1 MLFDKSYNIKVADF
15 GLNGPNYLLVNKGKL
30 ETKIGTPAYMAPELL
45 LNQAY
50 EGQKVDVF
58 AAGIILFCMVNKHPP
73 FIIAQ
78 PTDRVYRCI
87 AAGRFDLFWK
97 IHC

>member
-30 ETKIGTPAYMAPELL
+30 EAKLGTPAYMAPELL
-45 LNQAY
+45 LNQPY

-58 AAGIILFCMVNKHPP
+58 AAGIIFFCMVNKHRP
-73 FIIAQ
+73 FICAH
-78 PTDRVYRCI
+78 PSDLVYRSI
-87 AAGRFDLFWK
+87 AAKRFDLFWK
-97 IHC
+97 IHS